1 MTGDKT
7 KQLLALSVR
16 SFECEIKISM
26 TGDKTKQ
33 LLRILK
39 WHALVVSGQDNDK
52 MNNGEFG
59 DALARI
65 IVEAFEFRVQ
75 VTKDVKSIKKK
86 FKETRYLFLLVFLG
100 PFYLVLLL
108 LNTTPKSQGWE
119 ELQQRT

>member
-7 KQLLALSVR
+7 KQLLPLSVR

-33 LLRILK
+33 LLRILE

-52 MNNGEFG
+52 MNTGEFG

-65 IVEAFEFRVQ
+65 ML
-75 VTKDVKSIKKK
+75 KH
-86 FKETRYLFLLVFLG
+86 
-100 PFYLVLLL
+100 
-108 LNTTPKSQGWE
+108 LNFVCR
-119 ELQQRT
+119 LQKM